1 VRRPLLVALVAAG
14 VVAGV
19 LLLRAELMTVEVPDR
34 GGSYTDVTITATT
47 REDGS
52 ALREMTLSLVR
63 TCRHLV
69 NADIAAQSFVEDG
82 VGRYAFRLR
91 PGLDEFERREMR
103 GCLQDTRVQHLLLE
117 VHSIQTLHADDPAE
131 VPPPV
136 WKSAAVARR

>member
-1 VRRPLLVALVAAG
+1 VKRTLLGLLLAAG
-14 VVAGV
+14 LAAGI
-19 LLLRAELMTVEVPDR
+19 LALRAELMTVDVRQAE
-34 GGSYTDVTITATT
+34 GSFTDVFVTAET
-47 REDGS
+47 REDPTL
-52 ALREMTLSLVR
+52 LREMTLSLVR

-117 VHSIQTLHADDPAE
+117 VHSIQTLHAEDPAE

-136 WKSAAVARR
+136 WKSTALAPR